1 MSLELLCVWIVIGM
15 IAAWVVAAAV
25 GGPFGLLGDIV
36 VSVLG
41 AFIGGL
47 VFNAFD
53 IETPFGEIGGMI
65 FTAFVGSIV
74 LLVALRATFR
84 SSGRRALLRS

>member
-25 GGPFGLLGDIV
+25 GGPFGLFGDIIV
-36 VSVLG
+36 AVLG
-41 AFIGGL
+41 ASTGGL
-47 VFNAFD
+47 LFHALD
-53 IETPFGEIGGMI
+53 IETPLGEIGGMI
-65 FTAFVGSIV
+65 SLAFIGAIV